1 METLQPVFDFVLSH
15 LLKIWPFLLVTIPI
29 AAAVNLFGAAQRI
42 NRAFQARP
50 VIAIFLA
57 TAVGAFSPL
66 CSCTVIPVIAS
77 LLIGGVPLAP
87 VMSFWV
93 ASPSMDPEIFFLS
106 VATLGWE
113 LAVWRLV
120 ATLVLSLVAGF
131 AAYFLT
137 QRGWLGNN
145 VLRARPTTSVQSLG
159 KILQN
164 GWRALLRRPGGT
176 RELRPVAETITAN
189 IVPITLV
196 EDWQPEQTC
205 ALTKSEACC
214 PPASDACS
222 PQPALTQPPHSLR
235 ERLLPEILSATLLVA
250 KFMALAFF
258 LEALMVL
265 YMPKGW
271 VEGAL
276 GARNPWAILTATL
289 IGVPMYTTNLAALP
303 LVGGLLQQG
312 MNPAAGLAFLVA
324 GAMTTLPA
332 MAAVWGLTTRRV
344 FALYLSV
351 ALVGAVTVGHFY
363 SFLA

>member
-29 AAAVNLFGAAQRI
+29 AAAVNLFGAAQHI

-50 VIAIFLA
+50 IIAIFLA

-113 LAVWRLV
+113 MAVWRLA
-120 ATLVLSLVAGF
+120 ATLVLSLAAGF

-137 QRGWLGNN
+137 QCGWLGDN
-145 VLRARPTTSVQSLG
+145 VLRARPTTSSQSLG

-164 GWRALLRRPGGT
+164 GWRALRRGPGST
-176 RELRPVAETITAN
+176 PELRPAAETISAN
-189 IVPITLV
+189 IAPITLV
-196 EDWQPEQTC
+196 ENWQPEQTL
-205 ALTKSEACC
+205 ALTEPEACC
-214 PPASDACS
+214 PPASDAYC
-222 PQPALTQPPHSLR
+222 PQPPRSLR
-235 ERLLPEILSATLLVA
+235 QRLLPEVFSATLLVA

-265 YMPKGW
+265 YIPRGW

-332 MAAVWGLTTRRV
+332 MAAVWGLTPRRV

-363 SFLA
+363 NFSA